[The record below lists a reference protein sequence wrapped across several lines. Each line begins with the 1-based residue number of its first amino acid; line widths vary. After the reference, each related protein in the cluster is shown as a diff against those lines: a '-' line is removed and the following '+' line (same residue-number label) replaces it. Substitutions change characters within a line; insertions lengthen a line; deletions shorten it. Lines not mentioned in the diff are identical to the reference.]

1 MLYTVLNQN
10 LRTTLSKCHDYC
22 IWIYENG
29 LNPKSDLEK
38 KTLFEKWLTKEAL
51 ENEKACSTA
60 VKQKAFEVFDRAAM
74 DEELKD
80 SFSLSQFQNFGFD
93 SVNTLRPLVKELEDA
108 GLLISQI
115 DEDDNRR
122 KTISVT
128 PKGWL
133 VNYSRILSGKS
144 SSRK

>member
-1 MLYTVLNQN
+1 MLNQN

-22 IWIYENG
+22 IWTYENN
-29 LNPKSDLEK
+29 LNPKNDAEK
-38 KTLFEKWLTKEAL
+38 KTFFEKWLKKEAL
-51 ENEKACSTA
+51 DNEKACSST
-60 VKQKAFEVFDRAAM
+60 VKQKAFEVFDRAAVD
-74 DEELKD
+74 DELMD
-80 SFSLSQFQNFGFD
+80 SFSLSQFQSFGFD

-133 VNYSRILSGKS
+133 VNYARILSGKTS
-144 SSRK
+144 TRK